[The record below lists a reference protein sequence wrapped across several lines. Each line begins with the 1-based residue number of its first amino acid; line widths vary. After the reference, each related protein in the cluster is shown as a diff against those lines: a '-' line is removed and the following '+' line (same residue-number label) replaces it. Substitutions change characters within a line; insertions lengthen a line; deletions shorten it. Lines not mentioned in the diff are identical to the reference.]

1 LAFKPFV
8 VSKSTGRGVVVGFTA
23 DPNFRAHM
31 AGLNLIFINAIFRGA
46 AVTYDANT
54 Q

>member
-1 LAFKPFV
+1 
-8 VSKSTGRGVVVGFTA
+8 
-23 DPNFRAHM
+23 M